1 MAHTEIEKTY
11 EQLREHMRRI
21 SHYHHAISLMHWDME
36 VAMPSQGIQTRSQ
49 ALAELTAYAHSL
61 FVSDR
66 TRQLLETLLEH
77 SDRLD
82 EHQRRNVEVLW
93 NDYQRVA
100 RLPESFVREEAQT
113 TSLAFK
119 AWQEAKEKSDFKIFQ
134 PLLEKIVYLKRKQV
148 DLLGYEE
155 HPYDALLQSYDRG
168 ATTTMVSRIM
178 RGVKRALLPLVE
190 NVRDE
195 WQHPASFSLE
205 NYPKEKVW
213 EFVMFVLKKMGFD
226 PAFSRQDYSPHP
238 FTIDIGRGDVRIT
251 TRYERDNFTA
261 MIFSSLHE
269 WGHALYEFN
278 LNGEERFLPA
288 GQACSLSI
296 HESQSRLWEN
306 IVGRSLPFWE
316 YFFPVLQGFFHDRL
330 MGVSLLD
337 FYKAVNRVKPTLIR
351 VNADE
356 LTYHLHILIRFELE
370 VALLTGELKV
380 SDLPSQW
387 NAMYKAL
394 LGVEVPDERRGVL
407 QDVHWSHGSFGY
419 FPTYSLGSFYA
430 AQFYEAANKAIPD
443 LEDQIRAG
451 EFSALLNWLKE
462 NVYVHGRLLTSEE
475 ICERATGSPLSL
487 KPFINYA
494 RRKYL
499 QVYMSQEL
507 IVRY

>member
-1 MAHTEIEKTY
+1 MAQIDIEKTY

-21 SHYHHAISLMHWDME
+21 SHYQHAIALMHWDME
-36 VAMPSQGIQTRSQ
+36 VTMPSGGIQTRSE
-49 ALAELTAYAHSL
+49 AVAELAAHAHNL
-61 FVSDR
+61 FVSDT

-77 SDRLD
+77 RDKLN

-93 NDYQRVA
+93 DDYQRAV

-119 AWQEAKEKSDFKIFQ
+119 AWQEAKEKNEFVRFQ
-134 PLLEKIVYLKRKQV
+134 PLLEKIVDLKRKEA
-148 DLLGYEE
+148 DLIGYEE

-168 ATTTMVSRIM
+168 ATTAMVNRIM
-178 RGVKRALLPLVE
+178 RGVRRTLVPLVE
-190 NVRDE
+190 NVVGE
-195 WQHPASFSLE
+195 WGEAPDVPLE
-205 NYPKEKVW
+205 DYPEEKVW
-213 EFVMFVLKKMGFD
+213 EFIMFVLKKMGFD

-269 WGHALYEFN
+269 WGHALYELH

-306 IVGRSLPFWE
+306 VVGRSLPFWE
-316 YFFPVLQGFFHDRL
+316 YFYPVLQGYFHDRL

-337 FYKAVNRVKPTLIR
+337 FYRAINRVKPSLIR

-370 VALLTGELKV
+370 VALLMGELKV
-380 SDLPSQW
+380 RDLPHEW
-387 NAMYKAL
+387 NARYKAL
-394 LGVEVPDERRGVL
+394 LGVDVPDDRMGVL

-430 AQFYEAANKAIPD
+430 AQLYEAATNAIPD

-451 EFSALLNWLKE
+451 EFGALLEWLKK
-462 NVYVHGRLLTSEE
+462 NVYAHGRLLTSEE
-475 ICERATGSPLSL
+475 ICERATGSPLSI
-487 KPFINYA
+487 KSFVRYA
-494 RRKYL
+494 KRKYTQL
-499 QVYMSQEL
+499 YMAKEL
-507 IVRY
+507 VGRY